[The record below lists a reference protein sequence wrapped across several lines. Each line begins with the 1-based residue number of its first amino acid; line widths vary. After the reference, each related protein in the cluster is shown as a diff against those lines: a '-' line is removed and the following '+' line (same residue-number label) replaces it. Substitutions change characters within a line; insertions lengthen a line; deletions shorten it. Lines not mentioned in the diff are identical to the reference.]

1 MKTLWT
7 DGNIFTMHEEDQKIE
22 AVLVEDGKIIRTGSK
37 ESLLPLANKV
47 NSLNGATMYPG
58 FVDSHI
64 HLIMHGEKLA
74 YLDLSTFTSI
84 NEIVK
89 EVAQRVDGNEW
100 YVAEGWNDNKLIEGR
115 QIYCSDLDHINETP
129 IVLKRVCRHVL
140 VANSKAMELAG
151 ITKDTPNLTGGI
163 IGKDSD
169 GNLNGLFYDEAQ
181 QLITSKIPPVTTE
194 YLVDVIKNS
203 VSDLQAKG
211 LTGVHTEE
219 MAYYGPYTIPLQAYR
234 EAIDKN
240 FRVHLLRHH
249 DAFEMMQGEKPSEF
263 IEFGAMKIF
272 IDGSLGGHTALLS
285 EDYSDN
291 PGNKGVAVHDPNKLE
306 RLVQLARKFNETIAV
321 HVIGDKATEII
332 VDLIEKHPAPA
343 GKKDRLIHVNVLSE
357 ELMERMIKLPVVLD
371 LQPIF
376 VPSDFPW
383 VIDRLGNDRIKWA
396 YAWKTLIDRGFE
408 CSGGSDSPIEV
419 ADPLIG
425 MDAAVNN
432 SYLPEQSLSAFEA
445 ISLFTTGSAKAIGK
459 ENERGKILPGYDADF
474 TVVSTE
480 LNKTTFLKATVLET
494 IVAGEIVYKNNSL
507 VENETNN

>member
-1 MKTLWT
+1 MKVLWT
-7 DGNIFTMHEEDQKIE
+7 DGEIYTMHAENEKIE
-22 AVLVEDGKIIRTGSK
+22 AVLVEDGKIIQTGSK
-37 ESLLPLANKV
+37 ESLFPLANKV

-64 HLIMHGEKLA
+64 HLVMHGEKLA
-74 YLDLSTFTSI
+74 YLDLSNFTSI

-89 EVAQRVDGNEW
+89 EVTQRVSQNEW
-100 YVAEGWNDNKLIEGR
+100 YVAEGWNDNRLIEGR
-115 QIYCSDLDHINETP
+115 PINCSDLDHIKETP

-140 VANSKAMELAG
+140 VANTKALELAG
-151 ITKDTPNLTGGI
+151 ITKDTANPTGGI

-169 GNLNGLFYDEAQ
+169 GNLNGLFFDEAQ
-181 QLITSKIPPVTTE
+181 QLITSKIPPKTTE

-219 MAYYGPYTIPLQAYR
+219 MAYYGPYTVPLQAYR

-249 DAFEMMQGEKPSEF
+249 DAFEKMQGEVPTGF

-272 IDGSLGGHTALLS
+272 VDGSLGGHTALLS
-285 EDYSDN
+285 EDYSDE
-291 PGNKGVAVHDPNKLE
+291 PGNRGVAVHDPNKLE
-306 RLVQLARKFNETIAV
+306 QLVQLARKYNEAIAV
-321 HVIGDKATEII
+321 HVIGDMATEII
-332 VDLIEKHPAPA
+332 VGLIEKFPAPE
-343 GKKDRLIHVNVLSE
+343 GKKDRLIHVNVLRKD
-357 ELMERMIKLPVVLD
+357 LVERMIKLPLVLD

-383 VIDRLGNDRIKWA
+383 VIDRLGNNRLKWA
-396 YAWKTLIDRGFE
+396 YAWKSLIDRGFE

-419 ADPLIG
+419 ADPLLG

-432 SYLPEQSLSAFEA
+432 SYLPEQSLSAYEA

-474 TVVSTE
+474 TIVNME
-480 LNKTTFLKATVLET
+480 LNNSTFLKAEVLET
-494 IVAGEIVYKNNSL
+494 IVAGNTVYENNIVREK
-507 VENETNN
+507 